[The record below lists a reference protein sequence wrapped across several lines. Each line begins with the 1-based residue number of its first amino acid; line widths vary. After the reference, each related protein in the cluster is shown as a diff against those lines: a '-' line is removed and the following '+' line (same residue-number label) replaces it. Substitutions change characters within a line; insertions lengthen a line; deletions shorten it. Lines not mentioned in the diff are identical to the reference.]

1 MFTGIVEAVG
11 TVRRAGAHAL
21 TLEAPTLVPRLNR
34 GDSVAVNGVC
44 LTASRLEERHF
55 EADVSAETLS
65 RTNLGALR
73 PGSPVNLETAL
84 TLGKPLGGHLLTGH
98 VDCTGRLAEI
108 RRSPESWVVHVT
120 FPPGFARYV
129 VDRGSIAVD
138 GVSLTVAAVEG
149 DGVRLALIPHTL
161 GETTLSG
168 TRPGTVVNLEFDILG
183 KYVARCLD
191 LRAGGGPSSET
202 ADDRALSLDSLRR
215 MGF

>member
-11 TVRRAGAHAL
+11 TVRRAGAN
-21 TLEAPTLVPRLNR
+21 TLAIEAPALVPRLSR

-44 LTASRLEERHF
+44 LTASRLAERNF

-65 RTNLGALR
+65 KTVLGALR

-98 VDCTGRLAEI
+98 VDCTGRLAEV
-108 RRSPESWVVHVT
+108 RRSPESWTLRVT
-120 FPPGFARYV
+120 FPAGFARYV
-129 VDRGSIAVD
+129 VDRGSIGVD

-149 DGVRLALIPHTL
+149 DGVRIALIPHTL

-168 TRPGTVVNLEFDILG
+168 ARPGAEVNLEFDILG
-183 KYVARCLD
+183 KYVIRHLELQA
-191 LRAGGGPSSET
+191 AGGAAAGKDGGE
-202 ADDRALSLDSLRR
+202 ALSLDALRR